1 MACAKHSPQAQ
12 ESLVGGNLA
21 ARNQMSC
28 GRRISCHQRKDTA
41 DHRLFMG
48 QFLISNKDRGTI
60 VTPLQPYTGTEV
72 QVQNTH
78 RDEFKTHGTISC
90 FTEKNAKKEKT
101 GGLQFFQ
108 MMKWQHHKGHL
119 LFFVN
124 KIPQIYLNVTFFLQS
139 SFGSG
144 SVFFLMPLFQ

>member
-1 MACAKHSPQAQ
+1 MSNKEKNKTKRYNKYYLLCTSTIVYYNYFYRQRQRKLETAAEVTMACAKHSPQAQ

-60 VTPLQPYTGTEV
+60 VTPSQPYTGTEV

-90 FTEKNAKKEKT
+90 FTENNAKKEKKR
-101 GGLQFFQ
+101 GGF
-108 MMKWQHHKGHL
+108 
-119 LFFVN
+119 
-124 KIPQIYLNVTFFLQS
+124 S
-139 SFGSG
+139 SSK
-144 SVFFLMPLFQ
+144 